1 MKEALITES
10 QKYGIAILVLVS
22 CVVGLCWA
30 VKIMWNDKRDTQKKL
45 MDIINENTVA
55 FQQLQS
61 SISMLIALLGK
72 K

>member
-1 MKEALITES
+1 MKDVLITES
-10 QKYGIAILVLVS
+10 QKYGIAIMVLVA
-22 CVVGLCWA
+22 CVIGLCWA
-30 VKIMWNDKRDTQKKL
+30 VKIMWNDKRDTQKRL
-45 MDIINENTVA
+45 MEIINENTVA

>member
-1 MKEALITES
+1 MKDVLITES
-10 QKYGIAILVLVS
+10 QKYGIAITVLVA
-22 CVVGLCWA
+22 CVIGLCWA

-45 MDIINENTVA
+45 MEIINENTVA